1 VINHNSWDSPYE
13 GPELVSSCCG
23 YEYERLNLDGEIH
36 YKCYNCYDEFEKPE
50 LDSEYQQNMLESY
63 IENCADEER
72 LER

>member
-1 VINHNSWDSPYE
+1 
-13 GPELVSSCCG
+13 
-23 YEYERLNLDGEIH
+23 LNLDGEVH
-36 YKCYNCYDEFEKPE
+36 YKCYNCYDEFEEPE

>member
-1 VINHNSWDSPYE
+1 MINHNSWDSPYE

-23 YEYERLNLDGEIH
+23 Y
-36 YKCYNCYDEFEKPE
+36 KCYNCYDEFENPE
-50 LDSEYQQNMLESY
+50 LDSEYQQNMLDSY